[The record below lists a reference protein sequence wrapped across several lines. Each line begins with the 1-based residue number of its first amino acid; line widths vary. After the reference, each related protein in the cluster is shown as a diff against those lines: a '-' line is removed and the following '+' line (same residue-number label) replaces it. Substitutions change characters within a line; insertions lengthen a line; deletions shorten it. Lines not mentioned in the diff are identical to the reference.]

1 MIRVR
6 VSLARTWSLQEGYTL
21 DEGVVQA
28 AVKACC
34 RAGRPSEAEAI
45 LVKSLD
51 RGVVP
56 EVGCFFA
63 RGKSYSV
70 PGSAAAVRKGNRRV
84 YLTPQEEPMVDPL
97 RTAPPFWRRYYL

>member
-1 MIRVR
+1 MCFKDVIFWHICLCLRP
-6 VSLARTWSLQEGYTL
+6 WSLQEGYTL

-45 LVKSLD
+45 LVKSLE

-56 EVGCFFA
+56 EVGCFRA
-63 RGKSYSV
+63 WQRLQQS
-70 PGSAAAVRKGNRRV
+70 
-84 YLTPQEEPMVDPL
+84 
-97 RTAPPFWRRYYL
+97 

>member
-1 MIRVR
+1 MIYMCAPL
-6 VSLARTWSLQEGYTL
+6 SALGPTWSLQEGYTL

-45 LVKSLD
+45 LAKSLE

-56 EVGCFFA
+56 EVGWFSLLGQKLQ
-63 RGKSYSV
+63 RIYV
-70 PGSAAAVRKGNRRV
+70 
-84 YLTPQEEPMVDPL
+84 E
-97 RTAPPFWRRYYL
+97 RY